1 MVAVA
6 DISIQC
12 DACVGKR
19 PPTCANLP
27 YRICGKKP
35 RAAHHPPSAA
45 IGGCCLC
52 SSERNRQGSGL
63 GSERGG
69 AAAAGDGWCS
79 VAMAMP
85 SAIGARREAAGEAE
99 GASCRH
105 GSRKAE
111 VVRWRVGVG
120 RCDEAVATP
129 PVASGRR
136 EGCWLLAIGMRGVCS
151 EGFGTD

>member
-1 MVAVA
+1 MRWEEAPYLRQSSLLAYAVRNLVPHTILLQPPSEAVA
-6 DISIQC
+6 
-12 DACVGKR
+12 
-19 PPTCANLP
+19 
-27 YRICGKKP
+27 
-35 RAAHHPPSAA
+35 AARRSATAKVQVWVPS
-45 IGGCCLC
+45 
-52 SSERNRQGSGL
+52 
-63 GSERGG
+63 G
-69 AAAAGDGWCS
+69 AARRRLGDGWCS